1 MNNFTQRVLFAV
13 PAAALFLW
21 VTWLGG
27 WAFQL
32 MASVIALFIVFEM
45 ARLYSETSTT
55 SSGPSASSSL
65 SASVPPVIIIAGIS
79 LSIAAAVFLTL
90 PIPEADSYL
99 VGTTILMMALY
110 AFVGQ
115 SKMER
120 WVYTVLSGLY
130 APVAFR
136 LLIRLRSTDVPV
148 EGFYLLLLLFLAVWG
163 NDVFAYLGGKGFGR
177 HKMAPSVSPGKTWEG
192 FATGFFGAAVG
203 FFLII
208 WIESI
213 FVQVPMEYASISG
226 RKLSSLWPIIIL
238 VSLVGP
244 VGDLLESWLKRKKGV
259 KDSST
264 ILPGHGGF
272 FDRFDA
278 MIPSIL
284 ALWAYLQLIRT
295 LS

>member
-32 MASVIALFIVFEM
+32 MASVIAVLIVFEM
-45 ARLYSETSTT
+45 ARLYSGPSV
-55 SSGPSASSSL
+55 SSGPSTASASSSP
-65 SASVPPVIIIAGIS
+65 SIFTIVGIS
-79 LSIAAAVFLTL
+79 LTIAAAVLLTI
-90 PIPEADSYL
+90 PIPQADPYL
-99 VGTTILMMALY
+99 VGFTLLMMALY
-110 AFVGQ
+110 AFVDE
-115 SKMER
+115 KKIEP
-120 WVYTVLSGLY
+120 WVYALLSGLY

-136 LLIRLRSTDVPV
+136 LLIRLRTTDVPT
-148 EGFYLLLLLFLAVWG
+148 EGFYLLLLLFMAVWG

-177 HKMAPSVSPGKTWEG
+177 HKMAPAVSPGKTWEG
-192 FATGFFGAAVG
+192 FATGFLGAGVG

-213 FVQVPMEYASISG
+213 SVQVSSEYASISG
-226 RKLSSLWPIIIL
+226 HTLSSLWPIIIL

-244 VGDLLESWLKRKKGV
+244 VGDLLESRLKRKKGV

-284 ALWAYLQLIRT
+284 VVWAYLQLIRT
-295 LS
+295 LP

>member
-1 MNNFTQRVLFAV
+1 MNNFAQRVLFAV
-13 PAAALFLW
+13 PAAALFIW

-45 ARLYSETSTT
+45 SRLYSGEGSNTGTEDRHQKNPSFAIFYSTI
-55 SSGPSASSSL
+55 SLLIASSVL
-65 SASVPPVIIIAGIS
+65 FAIPAVSADP
-79 LSIAAAVFLTL
+79 
-90 PIPEADSYL
+90 YL
-99 VGTTILMMALY
+99 FGFTIVAMGLY
-110 AFVGQ
+110 AFVDH
-115 SKMER
+115 KKAEP
-120 WVYTVLSGLY
+120 WIYALLTGLY

-136 LLIRLRSTDVPV
+136 LMIRLRITEIPQ
-148 EGFYLLLLLFLAVWG
+148 EGFFLLLLLFLAVWG

-177 HKMAPSVSPGKTWEG
+177 HKMAPAVSPGKTWEG
-192 FATGFFGAAVG
+192 FATGFLGAVVG
-203 FFLII
+203 FFFII

-213 FVQVPMEYASISG
+213 STQAPVEYASISG
-226 RKLSSLWPIIIL
+226 EKLSSLWPIILL

-244 VGDLLESWLKRKKGV
+244 GGDLLESRLKRKKGV
-259 KDSST
+259 KDSSS

-284 ALWAYLQLIRT
+284 VVWAYLQLIKS
-295 LS
+295 LP